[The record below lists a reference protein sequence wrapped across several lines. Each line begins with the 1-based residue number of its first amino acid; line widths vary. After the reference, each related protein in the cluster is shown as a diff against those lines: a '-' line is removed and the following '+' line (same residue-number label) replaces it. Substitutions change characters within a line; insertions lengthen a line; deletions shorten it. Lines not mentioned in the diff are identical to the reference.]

1 MWQLGRQNTGYK
13 KLKIFQFLNMDCYI
27 LKYEEGDHIPFHTDP
42 VPNRKHWRLNI
53 ILKRAQEGGELLFRC
68 APQLGLDY
76 NNCCTIEK
84 DRIVLFR
91 SDLVSHAV
99 SEVKKGTRYV
109 LTFGVAI

>member
-42 VPNRKHWRLNI
+42 VPDRKHWRLNI
-53 ILKRAQEGGELLFRC
+53 ILKRAEEGGELLFNYPDHFF
-68 APQLGLDY
+68 AQVQP
-76 NNCCTIEK
+76 E
-84 DRIVLFR
+84 RIQLFR

-109 LTFGVAI
+109 LTFGVAL